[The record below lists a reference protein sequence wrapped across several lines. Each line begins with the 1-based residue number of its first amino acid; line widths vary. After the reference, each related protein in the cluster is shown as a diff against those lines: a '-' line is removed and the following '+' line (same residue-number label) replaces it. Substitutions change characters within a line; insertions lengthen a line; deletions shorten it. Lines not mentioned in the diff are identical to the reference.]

1 MELIKVLRLR
11 PTVTSIEDRLSYV
24 VVQETGYKGAISDVR
39 LEVYVENVTIQSNDP
54 TATSTSGDEFELKF
68 IEITK
73 VSTGQAPTTEPV
85 KRYQNINGQFGDT
98 RTAAMQYI
106 IDDFITRN
114 AYSILMNRKSYSY
127 TEAQKQAPTYYKI
140 VQDPW
145 NDEPPLIRN
154 YSNDP
159 YFLNNGVELKVEWKS
174 AGSSVVD
181 GTEFSNPD
189 GSESYSKSLSMPG
202 KTPSVPF
209 IQDDQDIEYA
219 KSEKKKISKTIIGS
233 DKSTGASVYYTIS
246 SNDIKIAGT
255 GSLDA
260 SVVRDN
266 FPGDVMDVDIINK
279 FVDIWKKKVP
289 NYNLKICQPS
299 YYPSLVDL
307 EFKSP
312 LQSVSAGTPSNDN
325 QSTQS
330 NDPNEVKFKL
340 SIVYDKN
347 VPIKADA
354 DVPDIKIYVG
364 EPPKDGEFL
373 FDEDEFDDLS
383 LLDDEY
389 LESKFEGDGENI
401 LSLEEELANKKEAES
416 NGGTK
421 LDMPQG
427 TYNVS
432 NVEPDTPFDASKL
445 PVPPGFNGVPLYHQY
460 DIRWGKARYGVGKK
474 MTCDLILS
482 GKNKGGNIELSGCMP
497 SSLAMMI
504 NYWAKKGYCKPTRP
518 DIVGQ
523 FCVDYGGRVCGSGG
537 NLTLIPAD
545 KFKEVFGLNIVAF
558 TNIGDDKVRTL
569 LKKGFPINH
578 GGSTTGTTA
587 KGDSKSY
594 TSGHYLCLT
603 GIDDQGRIRVNDSG
617 NGPMGGGAITYYKT
631 DKWSSYNTR
640 ITSQSYLY
648 PDALGNPL

>member
-54 TATSTSGDEFELKF
+54 TVTSTSGDEFELKF

-73 VSTGQAPTTEPV
+73 VSTGQAPTAEPV

-98 RTAAMQYI
+98 RTAAMRYI
-106 IDDFITRN
+106 IEDFITRN

-174 AGSSVVD
+174 SGTSVVD

-266 FPGDVMDVDIINK
+266 FTGDVLDVDIINK

-383 LLDDEY
+383 LLDPEY
-389 LESKFEGDGENI
+389 IE
-401 LSLEEELANKKEAES
+401 
-416 NGGTK
+416 
-421 LDMPQG
+421 
-427 TYNVS
+427 V
-432 NVEPDTPFDASKL
+432 PFDAEQESPSDL
-445 PVPPGFNGVPLYHQY
+445 AEPPLNISEEDANRNISNELVNVSFNGPIPNIPKSPSHTAKQGYNILDSKWIGNLLVSAKAHIGHQTS
-460 DIRWGKARYGVGKK
+460 DIPGTGSESCEFKCNLGSLACASAVSIIFYRAFGVNMKNGKTVNDANDINDFGTRG
-474 MTCDLILS
+474 TA
-482 GKNKGGNIELSGCMP
+482 ELSGWLDNNNLYKKRDDWRNAQP
-497 SSLAMMI
+497 GDIINTSRNFNPKAAGHVGIVIDEKDADGSYAIVSNSS
-504 NYWAKKGYCKPTRP
+504 
-518 DIVGQ
+518 
-523 FCVDYGGRVCGSGG
+523 SGF
-537 NLTLIPAD
+537 ND
-545 KFKEVFGLNIVAF
+545 
-558 TNIGDDKVRTL
+558 
-569 LKKGFPINH
+569 
-578 GGSTTGTTA
+578 GGSTVRAIKLNYSVKKWEKVA
-587 KGDSKSY
+587 KRNPTKTFAVQY
-594 TSGHYLCLT
+594 
-603 GIDDQGRIRVNDSG
+603 V
-617 NGPMGGGAITYYKT
+617 GPRLSA
-631 DKWSSYNTR
+631 
-640 ITSQSYLY
+640 
-648 PDALGNPL
+648 

>member
-1 MELIKVLRLR
+1 MDLIKVLRLR

-73 VSTGQAPTTEPV
+73 VSTGQAPTAEPV
-85 KRYQNINGQFGDT
+85 KRYSNINGQFGDT

-106 IDDFITRN
+106 IEDFITRN

-127 TEAQKQAPTYYKI
+127 TEAEKQAPTYYKI

-145 NDEPPLIRN
+145 KDEPPLIRN

-174 AGSSVVD
+174 TGSSVVD
-181 GTEFSNPD
+181 GTEFSNSD

-209 IQDDQDIEYA
+209 IQDEQDIEYA

-233 DKSTGASVYYTIS
+233 DKSTGSSVYYTIS

-266 FPGDVMDVDIINK
+266 FTGDVLDVDIINK

-347 VPIKADA
+347 VTIKADA

-383 LLDDEY
+383 LLDPEY
-389 LESKFEGDGENI
+389 IE
-401 LSLEEELANKKEAES
+401 
-416 NGGTK
+416 
-421 LDMPQG
+421 
-427 TYNVS
+427 V
-432 NVEPDTPFDASKL
+432 PFDAEQESPSDL
-445 PVPPGFNGVPLYHQY
+445 GEPPLIISEEEANRNISNELVNVSFNGPIPNIPKSPSHTAKQGYNILDSKWIGNLLVSAKAHIGHQTS
-460 DIRWGKARYGVGKK
+460 DIPGTGSESCGFKCNLGSLACASAVSIIFYRAFGVNMKNGKTVNDAKDINDFGTRG
-474 MTCDLILS
+474 TA
-482 GKNKGGNIELSGCMP
+482 ELSGWLDNNNLYKKRDNWRNAQP
-497 SSLAMMI
+497 GDIINTSRGSAAGHVGIVIDQKDADGSYAIVSNSS
-504 NYWAKKGYCKPTRP
+504 
-518 DIVGQ
+518 
-523 FCVDYGGRVCGSGG
+523 SGF
-537 NLTLIPAD
+537 ND
-545 KFKEVFGLNIVAF
+545 
-558 TNIGDDKVRTL
+558 
-569 LKKGFPINH
+569 
-578 GGSTTGTTA
+578 GGSTVRAIKLNYSVKKWEKVA
-587 KGDSKSY
+587 KRNPTKTFAVQY
-594 TSGHYLCLT
+594 
-603 GIDDQGRIRVNDSG
+603 V
-617 NGPMGGGAITYYKT
+617 GPRLSA
-631 DKWSSYNTR
+631 
-640 ITSQSYLY
+640 
-648 PDALGNPL
+648 